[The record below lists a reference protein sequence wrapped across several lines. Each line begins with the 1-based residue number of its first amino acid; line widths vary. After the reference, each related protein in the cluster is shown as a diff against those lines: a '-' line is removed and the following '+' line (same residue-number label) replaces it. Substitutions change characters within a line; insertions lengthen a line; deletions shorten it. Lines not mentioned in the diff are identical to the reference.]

1 MCDVGALSCEF
12 ATRNL
17 ELKAL
22 NVKTEKKEKKN
33 QRKGPSN
40 NLLATL

>member
-1 MCDVGALSCEF
+1 MCDVDALSCKY

-22 NVKTEKKEKKN
+22 KVKTGKKKKKELEKTTK
-33 QRKGPSN
+33 
-40 NLLATL
+40 

>member
-1 MCDVGALSCEF
+1 MCDVDALSCEY

-22 NVKTEKKEKKN
+22 NVKTEKKEKKELEK
-33 QRKGPSN
+33 RTK
-40 NLLATL
+40 